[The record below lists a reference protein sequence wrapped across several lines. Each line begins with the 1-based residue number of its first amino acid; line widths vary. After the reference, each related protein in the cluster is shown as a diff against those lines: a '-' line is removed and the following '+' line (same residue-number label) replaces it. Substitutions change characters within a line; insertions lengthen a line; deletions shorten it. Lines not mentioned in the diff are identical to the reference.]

1 MSTVALPTSSAR
13 RRVRT
18 VAVTLAVVVV
28 AVWIARRPLLVAI
41 GSMLVVEDALAPV
54 DVIVISSAGVREDS
68 LEAAQLYHDGIS
80 RRLVVAKWFDE
91 PLDAELRR
99 IGVQNLDAT
108 SLALAILEHSGVPSS
123 AVTVVPGPVAG
134 TEDEV
139 VATADYVRAVA
150 AHSVLF
156 LAPRTHTARARWL
169 LRRRLPPAVQLVVRS
184 GRLDHFEVDGWWRH
198 RDQSR
203 EVMAEYFRWLNS
215 ALLGDRWHSPHA
227 TPE

>member
-1 MSTVALPTSSAR
+1 HDVGDRGLAALEIGERRLLELAERGACEIEERLVVRAQRFRGERVERVAEARLGVGKERELVAGRAPLALELGGLPRLGLGRGRELRAQPRRAGAR
-13 RRVRT
+13 LTELALELAESLPPLFEAPADV
-18 VAVTLAVVVV
+18 VA

-123 AVTVVPGPVAG
+123 AVTVVPGP
-134 TEDEV
+134 
-139 VATADYVRAVA
+139 
-150 AHSVLF
+150 
-156 LAPRTHTARARWL
+156 
-169 LRRRLPPAVQLVVRS
+169 
-184 GRLDHFEVDGWWRH
+184 
-198 RDQSR
+198 
-203 EVMAEYFRWLNS
+203 
-215 ALLGDRWHSPHA
+215 
-227 TPE
+227 